1 MKRHLGFLV
10 WLYGRALCLYPRAYR
25 AEYGLE
31 MAWVFDQTIVQTSR
45 RGTTA
50 LLWLMAR
57 ELWALPGAI
66 LREYRRARRKQT
78 MIDERQALRSGGGS
92 WREVLAALAP
102 FLLLGIVPSLLG
114 LSPLSGRL
122 GIGLGIAVL
131 CVLGISVLALGIL
144 GLVKG
149 LPRWVLPYGGI
160 LLATVTA
167 AGLGF
172 LVWKLQPPF
181 WPPKAKDHWFA
192 RHVAYQGVIWA
203 GIVIL
208 PSVLVIIAALLSPL
222 QPIYKRIRHD
232 WTLVSF
238 GLYGSALP
246 ALLIS
251 FDDYRHTEPY
261 MLAAMVLLAL
271 GGWLYLR
278 SERRWQRVLS
288 LLAGLTLAMAVGAAG
303 RAILFGR
310 ADYPFPR
317 LHFTPQTE
325 ASSTVIMGAWI
336 AIALLIP
343 AVFGLLP
350 SVGRSEDREA
360 GRLGG

>member
-350 SVGRSEDREA
+350 SVGRSEDWEA